1 MMWLSRKKRWSSKK
15 RRNTP
20 IALPFVLRSPLHHP
34 DPVCLLGRLVAE
46 RAHPIINM
54 CPSVH
59 RIQIMAAQH
68 SSISGISGGCTR
80 TQHLVG
86 PAFVWNRL
94 IKHPKAADGI
104 LDWFESREDAVAW
117 LIVAVYHDA
126 DRVYAL
132 EYLRVTGNDD
142 ELDVEGEDPFG
153 HLFKRE
159 PASWAKR
166 NPWKSAI
173 ATTVVTTGAIM
184 VAGPVVLPIFGF
196 TTAGVAAGSAAA
208 GWQAA
213 IGNVARGS
221 IFAALQSA
229 GAVGG
234 FSLTAALA
242 AGAGTGAGDRLLAA
256 LAASS
261 EQDLQVNI
269 NVL

>member
-1 MMWLSRKKRWSSKK
+1 MAQ
-15 RRNTP
+15 
-20 IALPFVLRSPLHHP
+20 IAVPFVLQPPLQLP
-34 DPVCLLGRLVAE
+34 NPVCLLGRLVAD
-46 RAHPIINM
+46 RAHPNTNV
-54 CPSVH
+54 CPPVH
-59 RIQIMAAQH
+59 RFDISAARH
-68 SSISGISGGCTR
+68 TSTSSIGGHITR
-80 TQHLVG
+80 TQYLVG

-94 IKHPKAADGI
+94 IKHPRAAKCI
-104 LDWFESREDAVAW
+104 LNWFESRADATGW
-117 LIVAVYHDA
+117 LIVAVHHDA

-132 EYLRVTGNDD
+132 EYLRVTWSYD
-142 ELDVEGEDPFG
+142 ELDVEGEDPFETA
-153 HLFKRE
+153 FKRR

-166 NPWKSAI
+166 NPWLSGI
-173 ATTVVTTGAIM
+173 ATTAITTGAIM
-184 VAGPVVLPIFGF
+184 VAGPLILPIFGF

-234 FSLTAALA
+234 FSLTAALT
-242 AGAGTGAGDRLLAA
+242 AGAGTGAGSTLIAA

-261 EQDLQVNI
+261 EQDRKVTI